1 MSTYPFLKLVML
13 GGQMDDEI
21 VVGGEHLVAQKAGEQ
36 RSSGVGKPVER
47 IISHYRKYI
56 QEHFGAVFQ
65 NLSPVHYKFCFG
77 GKRIST
83 LRTFLLF
90 FALKVFFRC

>member
-21 VVGGEHLVAQKAGEQ
+21 VVGGEHLVTQKAGEQ

-47 IISHYRKYI
+47 IISHYRRFKNT
-56 QEHFGAVFQ
+56 FGQFSQ
-65 NLSPVHYKFCFG
+65 
-77 GKRIST
+77 ISHLCIT
-83 LRTFLLF
+83 SFVLV
-90 FALKVFFRC
+90 AK